1 MTGCG
6 QVQWGA
12 LLDCLPWEEGDTAME
27 SRRCLS
33 TCVDIYISS
42 CDQGAVVT
50 VQPPRHGL
58 AAGVRAGAGG
68 DLHLPAAHQ
77 PGLL

>member
-27 SRRCLS
+27 SRR
-33 TCVDIYISS
+33 
-42 CDQGAVVT
+42 
-50 VQPPRHGL
+50 
-58 AAGVRAGAGG
+58 
-68 DLHLPAAHQ
+68 
-77 PGLL
+77 